1 MRMAGQAQ
9 RPVQA
14 THTHAGTLRHANGRC
29 PRAHARAATRPP
41 LPSSPASRH
50 NTASGRVVVAGTES
64 RPPHTWASSP
74 LLSHQGSTAPSGR
87 GPRLPGSRG
96 RPQAARHAPQAR
108 PLSAR
113 AGVGHRLGACPL
125 RVTCHKAR
133 GLRSWQAAEG
143 ADGGRG
149 GEQEQQQKNLVCTV
163 RAFES
168 LLLQYT
174 LTKIESHFISI
185 QQQQK
190 KTSFLDC

>member
-1 MRMAGQAQ
+1 MRTRTRTHILRARFSRRFMRMAGQAQ

-14 THTHAGTLRHANGRC
+14 THTHAGTLRHATGRC
-29 PRAHARAATRPP
+29 PRAHARAATCPP

-50 NTASGRVVVAGTES
+50 NTASGRVVVARTES

-125 RVTCHKAR
+125 R
-133 GLRSWQAAEG
+133 GDLSQSPRSQVLAG
-143 ADGGRG
+143 SRGGRRG
-149 GEQEQQQKNLVCTV
+149 AGRGARTTAEEPRLYSTGV
-163 RAFES
+163 
-168 LLLQYT
+168 
-174 LTKIESHFISI
+174 
-185 QQQQK
+185 
-190 KTSFLDC
+190 